1 LIKTVDGPTQE
12 KLRILILDDHLVVRQ
27 AIKQIVL
34 DERFDPLEFGEST
47 GGSEGLDLALGR
59 PWDLV
64 IGREGLDVLTELKR
78 IRPDQLILVLTL
90 RSIESQI
97 EVANNPAGSVQSS
110 QVEQAVNPSPPWR
123 HRRTC
128 WRPPSHESLS
138 NREGEVLRLLGLG
151 RTLKE
156 IAGALA
162 LSETTI
168 RTSRSRILTKLG
180 FSTPA
185 ELVRY
190 AVNEPLGQLKA
201 AGALPSGTSL

>member
-1 LIKTVDGPTQE
+1 MDGPTQE

-47 GGSEGLDLALGR
+47 AGSEGLDLALGR

-64 IGREGLDVLTELKR
+64 IVRQGLKVLTELKR
-78 IRPDQLILVLTL
+78 MRPDQLILVLTL
-90 RSIESQI
+90 RSVENQI
-97 EVANNPAGSVQSS
+97 EVANNPGDLVSAVRTILAGGTSCQSITA
-110 QVEQAVNPSPPWR
+110 VEAPSDVLAPPR
-123 HRRTC
+123 
-128 WRPPSHESLS
+128 HESLA
-138 NREGEVLRLLGLG
+138 NREREVLRLLGLG

-162 LSETTI
+162 LNEKTI
-168 RTSRSRILTKLG
+168 SAYRSRILTKLG
-180 FSTPA
+180 LRTTA

-190 AVNEPLGQLKA
+190 AVMNRL
-201 AGALPSGTSL
+201 TD

>member
-1 LIKTVDGPTQE
+1 MIKTVDGPTQE

-47 GGSEGLDLALGR
+47 AGSEGLDLALGR

-64 IGREGLDVLTELKR
+64 IVREGLEVLTELKR
-78 IRPDQLILVLTL
+78 LRPDQLIFVLTL

-97 EVANNPAGSVQSS
+97 EVANNPGDLVSAVRTILAGETSG
-110 QVEQAVNPSPPWR
+110 PSFTAMEAPSDSLA
-123 HRRTC
+123 
-128 WRPPSHESLS
+128 PPSHESLS
-138 NREGEVLRLLGLG
+138 NREREVLRLLGLG

-156 IAGALA
+156 IAGVLA
-162 LSETTI
+162 LSEKTI
-168 RTSRSRILTKLG
+168 STYRSRILTKLG
-180 FSTPA
+180 LRTTA

-190 AVNEPLGQLKA
+190 AVMKGLA
-201 AGALPSGTSL
+201 D

>member
-12 KLRILILDDHLVVRQ
+12 KLRILILDDHFVVRQ

-34 DERFDPLEFGEST
+34 DERFDPLELREST
-47 GGSEGLDLALGR
+47 AGSEGLDLALGR

-64 IGREGLDVLTELKR
+64 IVRQGLEVLTELKR
-78 IRPDQLILVLTL
+78 MRPHQLILVLTL

-97 EVANNPAGSVQSS
+97 EVANNPGDLVSVVRTILAGGTSGQSITA
-110 QVEQAVNPSPPWR
+110 VEAPSDLLAPA
-123 HRRTC
+123 
-128 WRPPSHESLS
+128 SHESLS
-138 NREGEVLRLLGLG
+138 NREREVLRLLGLG

-162 LSETTI
+162 LSEKTI
-168 RTSRSRILTKLG
+168 RTSRGRILTKLG
-180 FSTPA
+180 FRTPA

-190 AVNEPLGQLKA
+190 AVMNRLA
-201 AGALPSGTSL
+201 D

>member
-47 GGSEGLDLALGR
+47 AGSEGLDLALGR

-64 IGREGLDVLTELKR
+64 IVREGLEVLTELKR
-78 IRPDQLILVLTL
+78 MRPDQLIVVLTL

-97 EVANNPAGSVQSS
+97 EGANTPGDLVSAVRTILAGGTRGQSLTA
-110 QVEQAVNPSPPWR
+110 VEAPSDLLA
-123 HRRTC
+123 
-128 WRPPSHESLS
+128 PPSHEGLS
-138 NREGEVLRLLGLG
+138 NREREVLRLLGLG

-162 LSETTI
+162 LSEKTI

-180 FSTPA
+180 FRTTA

-190 AVNEPLGQLKA
+190 AVMNRLA
-201 AGALPSGTSL
+201 D